1 MMKQL
6 FGVGKDICSGENKF
20 FKLVKVRLSFGFTQ
34 DINIDLLCL
43 TFSSTLTS
51 AQIRFSHK
59 ILRVYYSFVF
69 IYVENYLLYSLFCLM
84 KM

>member
-6 FGVGKDICSGENKF
+6 FGVGKDICSGKNKF

-43 TFSSTLTS
+43 TF
-51 AQIRFSHK
+51 
-59 ILRVYYSFVF
+59 
-69 IYVENYLLYSLFCLM
+69 
-84 KM
+84 